1 MQALNN
7 ETLMLAFVALT
18 GIALSA
24 QAIILLAIFLSL
36 RKAAKSVQENI
47 QELRASILPV
57 VENSRDVIESTRD
70 VIARL
75 APKVEAATHDV
86 VEMVRILREK
96 SDELD
101 GSVSEILERLHRQ
114 SARLDGM
121 LSGALDTV
129 DRAGEYVAEAVSGP
143 VRQISAVLASI
154 KAIVG
159 ALRSPSPASNRT
171 IESAD
176 EDGRF

>member
-24 QAIILLAIFLSL
+24 QAVILLAIFLSV
-36 RKAAKSVQENI
+36 RKAAKGVKEDI
-47 QELRASILPV
+47 DDLRASILPV
-57 VENSRDVIESTRD
+57 VDSTRT

-75 APKVEAATHDV
+75 APRVEAATNDIS
-86 VEMVRILREK
+86 EMVRTLREK
-96 SDELD
+96 SYEVDE
-101 GSVSEILERLHRQ
+101 SVSEILERLHRQ

-143 VRQISAVLASI
+143 VRQVSAVLASI

-159 ALRSPSPASNRT
+159 ALRAPSPASRRT
-171 IESAD
+171 IDSTD
-176 EDGRF
+176 DNSGF